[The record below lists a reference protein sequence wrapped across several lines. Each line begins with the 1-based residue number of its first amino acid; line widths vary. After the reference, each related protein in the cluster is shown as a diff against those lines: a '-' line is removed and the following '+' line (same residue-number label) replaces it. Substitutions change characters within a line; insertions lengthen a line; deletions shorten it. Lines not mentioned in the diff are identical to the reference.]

1 MVSIGAAKCNR
12 NCSTSTHFVLFSRY
26 VTRAA
31 RVLNPD
37 YQFRRLSFDTRPSSS
52 PILLH
57 LISCTF
63 SLAFSYF
70 LCLSPSREN
79 MHASVSLLPLRVAR
93 ATKRAVFET
102 FLKYPSLFHAFESS
116 RMRILL
122 GSCGYHHLVPPF
134 PAPLH
139 PLSSPLNLSLSFFF
153 SLSLPFQTL
162 DRGEKEETRSRQGKR
177 TDKRWI
183 NSSNHANPGIPVI
196 NRAHENARK
205 RDSRH
210 PCPFVLSLKLAVRF
224 TISRLT
230 LSYRVYQNCCHF

>member
-70 LCLSPSREN
+70 HCLSSSREN

-93 ATKRAVFET
+93 TTKRAVFET

-134 PAPLH
+134 PRST
-139 PLSSPLNLSLSFFF
+139 SSTFIPFE
-153 SLSLPFQTL
+153 SLSLFL
-162 DRGEKEETRSRQGKR
+162 FLSLAALSNARSRRKGR
-177 TDKRWI
+177 DPI
-183 NSSNHANPGIPVI
+183 
-196 NRAHENARK
+196 EARK
-205 RDSRH
+205 E
-210 PCPFVLSLKLAVRF
+210 
-224 TISRLT
+224 
-230 LSYRVYQNCCHF
+230 NG